1 MSIPFDTVVM
11 DMDKQEQHISGRPLG
26 PGGMAA
32 LSTADAPN
40 SSADSG
46 KPGDIAG
53 TWYKGFL
60 PLITEAGEM
69 TGGQTFVPHQL
80 DRETLARI
88 LSVKRDAG
96 LSQYVV
102 GFSPDAASKPK
113 KHSLAVTLT
122 SKSRGKLVGGEKNG
136 VMY

>member
-1 MSIPFDTVVM
+1 
-11 DMDKQEQHISGRPLG
+11 
-26 PGGMAA
+26 MAA
-32 LSTADAPN
+32 LSTADGPK
-40 SSADSG
+40 SSGDSG

-60 PLITEAGEM
+60 PPITRAGEQ

-88 LSVKRDAG
+88 LSVARDSE

-102 GFSPDAASKPK
+102 GFAPDIASEPTSRPK

-122 SKSRGKLVGGEKNG
+122 SKSKGKLVGGEKVG
-136 VMY
+136 VVY